1 VDASSRFN
9 AADLPGHG
17 NASGNAERCE
27 AGMTPGEVAEVV
39 EEIAEWSL
47 QARREYLANMRKAF
61 GEAAERQLKEAL
73 QALWT
78 ERK

>member
-1 VDASSRFN
+1 
-9 AADLPGHG
+9 
-17 NASGNAERCE
+17 
-27 AGMTPGEVAEVV
+27 MTPGEVAEVA